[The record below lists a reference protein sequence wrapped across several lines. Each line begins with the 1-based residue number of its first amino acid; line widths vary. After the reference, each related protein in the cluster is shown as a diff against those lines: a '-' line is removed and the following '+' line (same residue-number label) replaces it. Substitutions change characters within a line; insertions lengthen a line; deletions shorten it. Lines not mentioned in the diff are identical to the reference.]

1 MLRGSRKS
9 LWIRKMD
16 GNRQMKSGLQK
27 SAFSLIEVNLA
38 ILLLAVG
45 LFGLMSL
52 FPLGLQESKQ
62 NVSDTYEAMFA
73 DHILNS
79 FQGKASTVS
88 NWSDWVD
95 SAGFKAMLD
104 KDLYPLET
112 EGWTNTAVGGGVNFP
127 EDAAD
132 NWIRYEITISS
143 TEDESR
149 KQCRVRVAR
158 GQLGDFEEAVEEY
171 LTEMTFVGM

>member
-1 MLRGSRKS
+1 MLRDPQKL
-9 LWIRKMD
+9 LWIRRADAKM
-16 GNRQMKSGLQK
+16 NMEYSFKK

-79 FQGKASTVS
+79 FQGKASTVT
-88 NWSDWVD
+88 NWSDWID
-95 SAGFKAMLD
+95 NSGFKDMLED
-104 KDLYPLET
+104 GIYPVET
-112 EGWTNTAVGGGVNFP
+112 KGWTNIAVGQGVNFP

-132 NWIRYEITISS
+132 NWIRYEISISAS
-143 TEDESR
+143 EDDSR

-171 LTEMTFVGM
+171 LSEMTFLGM